1 MTRRVDEKK
10 TRKALARLRRAKR
23 KSEEQG
29 EGEEISLSEW
39 EAEFIA
45 SVEERLEE
53 YGSAFANPE
62 KGDLSEPLSAL
73 QNHKV
78 KEIHKKASGK
88 ARKPMKRGGGLQA
101 RKPMNRGKGFQP
113 RANVRDISDDFEPD
127 APDADAP
134 APPAAAP
141 RPSGPP
147 KLTVV
152 KGGKEED

>member
-101 RKPMNRGKGFQP
+101 RIDALHDLQDSAPQKYASRGVQSELQALYAKLYGGQP
-113 RANVRDISDDFEPD
+113 
-127 APDADAP
+127 
-134 APPAAAP
+134 
-141 RPSGPP
+141 
-147 KLTVV
+147 VV
-152 KGGKEED
+152 GSEGRRL